1 MKKSILFTL
10 ALVPM
15 IVFCQIST
23 FPWMADFDEVVSE
36 TDEVNVSDG
45 WQSLNL
51 NDDNAYW
58 DALANSELSDN
69 NARSAPNS
77 MHMSFH
83 PSNDADD
90 WLITPEFLFEAT
102 AVYQLS
108 FYYRNLDAGFGST
121 ENLSVFLLSGSD
133 PIEISMPLVDL
144 PGIEAGDWVL
154 QTVEFTAPATTTY
167 EIGFLCYSDPFQF
180 LLAIDDVEV
189 SLIAASVNELSI
201 SELKIQPNPS
211 TGKITLPQLSPNA
224 LVEVRNMQGQLVYS
238 EKMTSRTLNL
248 EFLPAGSYLVKSVS
262 KNQVFLSRCLIVN

>member
-1 MKKSILFTL
+1 MKNSILAAMALLPMTL
-10 ALVPM
+10 
-15 IVFCQIST
+15 FGQIST
-23 FPWMADFDEVVSE
+23 FPWTADFDEVVSE
-36 TDEVNVSDG
+36 TNEVNISEG

-83 PSNDADD
+83 PENDADD
-90 WLITPEFLFEAT
+90 WLITPEFQFEAS

-121 ENLSVFLLSGSD
+121 ENLGVFLLTGSD
-133 PIEISMPLVDL
+133 PIEISQSLVDL
-144 PGIEAGDWVL
+144 PGIAAGDWIQ
-154 QTVEFTAPATTTY
+154 QTVEFTAPASTTY

-189 SLIAASVNELSI
+189 SLVLH
-201 SELKIQPNPS
+201 
-211 TGKITLPQLSPNA
+211 LPLMN
-224 LVEVRNMQGQLVYS
+224 
-238 EKMTSRTLNL
+238 
-248 EFLPAGSYLVKSVS
+248 
-262 KNQVFLSRCLIVN
+262 